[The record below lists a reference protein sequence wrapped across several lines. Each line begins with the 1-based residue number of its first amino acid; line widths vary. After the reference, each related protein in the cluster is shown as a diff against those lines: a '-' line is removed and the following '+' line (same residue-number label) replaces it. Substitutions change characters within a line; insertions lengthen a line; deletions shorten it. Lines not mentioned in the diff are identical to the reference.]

1 MLKDSFCFLINC
13 VRKIILPFRLEALM
27 CCTATM
33 PMVKEMK
40 IFKDAVIGCL
50 KSECVKSYL
59 HAFYRRFVL
68 NLSICYICSLCVYII
83 VCHEKLDVGNINILC
98 SVT

>member
-13 VRKIILPFRLEALM
+13 VKKTILPFRLEALM

-33 PMVKEMK
+33 PMVKKMK

-50 KSECVKSYL
+50 KSECVKNYL
-59 HAFYRRFVL
+59 HVVYRRFCL
-68 NLSICYICSLCVYII
+68 NLINLQYVPYVYIL
-83 VCHEKLDVGNINILC
+83 VHH
-98 SVT
+98 